1 MFQEEKLSQ
10 VGYKT
15 SKEMVKNLCIQT
27 HITVL
32 NLEKNCK
39 SRLTTLFG
47 ENLVR
52 I

>member
-15 SKEMVKNLCIQT
+15 SKKLVKNLCTQT

-47 ENLVR
+47 ENLAR